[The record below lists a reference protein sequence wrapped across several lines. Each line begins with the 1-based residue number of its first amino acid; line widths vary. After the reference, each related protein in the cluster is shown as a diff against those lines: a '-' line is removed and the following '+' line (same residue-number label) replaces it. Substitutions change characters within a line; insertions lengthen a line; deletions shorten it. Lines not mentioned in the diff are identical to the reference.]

1 MSFILSKKQDG
12 KTYYYLAESARVE
25 GKPRIV
31 SQRYLGSAEE
41 IAARLSEAGPGE
53 PDRTRHLAFGDIAA
67 TWSVLERL
75 GVTRIVDEVVGPRR
89 GDAAASVGTYIALA
103 TLNRVTDP
111 CSKLAFADW
120 WAKTAG
126 DRWLRLSAGA
136 LGHRRF
142 WDAMDAVSESQLKE
156 IERRIVAR
164 MVEVFSVDL
173 SGLVLDMT
181 NFATWIDSA
190 NERAPIAQR
199 GHAEQKRNDLRLV
212 GLGLVVSVDGGIPL
226 VSHAYPGNKPDVTQF
241 GAMVKELA
249 ARFETLRAD
258 TAGPVSDHLTL
269 VYDAGQNSDGNY
281 ELPDGFP
288 LSFVGSLPP
297 SDHPG
302 LLAVGKERYR
312 VVDEE
317 RFPGLV
323 AFETRKAV
331 FGKERRLVVCHSE
344 NLHAKQSRGFDQTLA
359 KANRQLSELAA
370 RLARGKTRK
379 AKEKVEAEIAQ
390 ILKPRWLS
398 RVVSTT
404 LTGDSPAGLRLDFRV
419 STKARAAL
427 EAELFGKRIL
437 FSDKTIQDA
446 TTVTIVAGYRS
457 QEAVEADFR
466 QMKDP
471 SVVSFSPMFHWTES
485 KIRVHVFYCVLAL
498 MVARLM
504 VREAEHAG
512 LHLSV
517 RELLETL
524 AGIEE
529 TVMLYQGER
538 GRPRARRMLT
548 EIDPTGQRL
557 YNLFGLEAY
566 APKR

>member
-67 TWSVLERL
+67 TWLVLERL

-142 WDAMDAVSESQLKE
+142 WDAMDAVRESQLKE

-517 RELLETL
+517 RELLETF

-557 YNLFGLEAY
+557 CNLFGLEAY